1 MRSSHLNRLNKLMP
15 FEEWEKLFDTTPHDS
30 YHNSQMRTRKCP
42 ICNSDTWHE
51 SYDQDHFGCVEHW
64 DNCKGCGF
72 YEGWAYGRWE
82 CGFIV
87 NKFHRSSHVEDYEE
101 IPHVI
106 AFYKKRYKRQQ
117 KLMWKKKKSQR
128 KKRK

>member
-1 MRSSHLNRLNKLMP
+1 MP
-15 FEEWEKLFDTTPHDS
+15 FEEWEHLFDTTPHDS
-30 YHNSQMRTRKCP
+30 YHNSQMRRSKCP

-51 SYDQDHFGCVEHW
+51 SYDGELGCVEHW

-72 YEGWAYGRWE
+72 YEGWAYGMWE
-82 CGFIV
+82 CGFEIRHKRV
-87 NKFHRSSHVEDYEE
+87 CHNYPYEK
-101 IPHVI
+101 INDI
-106 AFYKKRYKRQQ
+106 IRIFRNRYKHQR